1 MDMEATTTRESE
13 MQKQAQILKD
23 NDKFTLLKADYG
35 DTDPTSDS
43 TVSLLAGFYLIDKKT
58 DSFNHIGDTLLDA
71 VKWIQQ
77 AQAIADQS

>member
-1 MDMEATTTRESE
+1 MKQTTTGGNE

-23 NDKFTLLKADYG
+23 TDKFTILKADYG
-35 DTDPTSDS
+35 DLDPTSDS
-43 TVSLLAGFYLIDKKT
+43 TVGLLAGFYLIDKKT
-58 DSFNHIGDTLLDA
+58 DSCNHVGDTLLDA